1 MTAPEPLSKPRHR
14 PDLLPPVAQVVPH
27 AGAMRL
33 IDELL
38 EADDTACMAR
48 ATVRPTQLFVDEAGM
63 PAWIGIEYM
72 AQTIAAWAGVQARG
86 SGHGPRPGFLLGSR
100 RYASDVAAFPV
111 GSELTVRVQLEMAGD
126 DGLSLFA
133 CTLAMDGCEVARATV
148 SVFQPADAQALQQ
161 ALQQADIKGQQ
172 T

>member
-1 MTAPEPLSKPRHR
+1 MTRSEPLSNPRHAR
-14 PDLLPPVAQVVPH
+14 ERLPPVAEVVPH

-38 EADDTACMAR
+38 EADATACVAR
-48 ATVRPTQLFVDEAGM
+48 ATIRPTQLFVDDAGM

-72 AQTIAAWAGVQARG
+72 AQTIAAWAGMQARG
-86 SGHGPRPGFLLGSR
+86 SGHKPGPGLLLGSR
-100 RYASDVAAFPV
+100 RYACDVAAFPV
-111 GSELTVRVQLEMAGD
+111 GSVLTVRVQLEMSGD

-133 CTLAMDGCEVARATV
+133 CTLAMDGREVARATV
-148 SVFQPADAQALQQ
+148 SVFQPADAQDFPQ
-161 ALQQADIKGQQ
+161 AFHKGQQ

>member
-1 MTAPEPLSKPRHR
+1 MTAPEPLSNPPHGQER
-14 PDLLPPVAQVVPH
+14 LPPVAEVVPH

-38 EADDTACMAR
+38 EADATACVAR

-86 SGHGPRPGFLLGSR
+86 SGHKPGLGFLLGSR

-111 GSELTVRVQLEMAGD
+111 GSELTVRVQLEISGD
-126 DGLSLFA
+126 DGLSMFA
-133 CTLAMDGCEVARATV
+133 CTLAMEGREVARATV
-148 SVFQPADAQALQQ
+148 SVFQPADAQAF
-161 ALQQADIKGQQ
+161 IEGQQ